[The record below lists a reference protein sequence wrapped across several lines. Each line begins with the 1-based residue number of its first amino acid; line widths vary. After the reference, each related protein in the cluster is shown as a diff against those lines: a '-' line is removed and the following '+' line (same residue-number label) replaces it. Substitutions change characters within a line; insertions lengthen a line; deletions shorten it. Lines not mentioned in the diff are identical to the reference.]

1 MSTESLLWAEV
12 GSSDGYPEALESG
25 LQSFLDYWMSLESKH
40 GRTPRKSEFDPLDV
54 ARLWRGIA
62 VIEVA
67 RKEGRAN
74 RFRYR
79 FLGTNHDH
87 VNGAS
92 HSGKFMDET
101 LPEAEMAAI
110 QPVYE
115 DVIRQGRP
123 HYWHRRGRMTTLEP
137 QSYERVL
144 TPFLG
149 SGDRVDFLIGYWR
162 WHWRTGIPTGL
173 RLVHSSTRT
182 AHLPP
187 QAPAGDHP

>member
-12 GSSDGYPEALESG
+12 GTSDVYPEALESG
-25 LQSFLDYWMSLESKH
+25 LQSFLDYWMALEGKH
-40 GRTPRKSEFDPLDV
+40 ARTPRKSEFDPLDV

-62 VIEVA
+62 VIEVV
-67 RKEGRAN
+67 REEGRSN

-92 HSGKFMDET
+92 YSGQFMDET

-110 QPVYE
+110 QPVYD
-115 DVIRQGRP
+115 DVIRRGRP
-123 HYWHRRGRMTTLEP
+123 HYWHRRGRMTALEP
-137 QSYERVL
+137 QAYERVL

-162 WHWRTGIPTGL
+162 WRWRTGIPTGL
-173 RLVHSSTRT
+173 RLIHDSTR
-182 AHLPP
+182 AADRLP